1 MRRLPTPT
9 LVLLT
14 LLAAVVATLTLL
26 ALRRV
31 GGGDAPISHQVN
43 DLIATFEIPLQAS
56 PGTLR
61 AIPGWATLILLA
73 AGLAFAIRSLLQRAR
88 SNRS

>member
-1 MRRLPTPT
+1 MRRLPTTT

-14 LLAAVVATLTLL
+14 LLAAVVATLTLF
-26 ALRRV
+26 ALRRA

-56 PGTLR
+56 PGTFR
-61 AIPGWATLILLA
+61 AIPGWATLVLLA
-73 AGLAFAIRSLLQRAR
+73 AGLVVAARSLLQRAR